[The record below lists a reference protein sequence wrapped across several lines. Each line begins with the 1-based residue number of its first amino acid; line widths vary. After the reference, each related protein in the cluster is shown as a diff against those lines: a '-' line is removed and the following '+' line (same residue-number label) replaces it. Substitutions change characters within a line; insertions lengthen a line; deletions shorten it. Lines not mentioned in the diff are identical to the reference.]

1 MLSYIQENSFFF
13 FWQMNLL
20 FGRIEPR
27 QMPTWAGCVPA
38 SNTMN
43 KAMQGKRKM
52 KWCVLPVEQHTL
64 LAYI

>member
-1 MLSYIQENSFFF
+1 MHNQLQKKPQISISVLSYIQENSVFFFGF
-13 FWQMNLL
+13 FWQMHLL

-43 KAMQGKRKM
+43 KAMQG
-52 KWCVLPVEQHTL
+52 
-64 LAYI
+64 